1 MAAVKCGRHADCSE
15 DGGIMNQ
22 MIRIADHPEYAAGAA
37 LWFHAK
43 WGVPLAAYE
52 ESMAECIRQK
62 NKIPQ
67 WYIVRDDAGNIIA
80 GAGIIENDFHDRKD
94 LAPNLCALFV
104 EEAHRGQGLARRLLD
119 FARAETAEMGYE
131 TLYLITTHTEF
142 YERCGWN
149 YLTTVNEDE
158 GTTARMYAASAA
170 EKNA

>member
-22 MIRIADHPEYAAGAA
+22 MIRIADYPECAAGAA

-80 GAGIIENDFHDRKD
+80 GAGII
-94 LAPNLCALFV
+94 
-104 EEAHRGQGLARRLLD
+104 
-119 FARAETAEMGYE
+119 
-131 TLYLITTHTEF
+131 
-142 YERCGWN
+142 
-149 YLTTVNEDE
+149 
-158 GTTARMYAASAA
+158 
-170 EKNA
+170 